1 MLAAH
6 VGAIHDLTTLAAS
19 KSVGPGPVMRSVIVI
34 AVVGA
39 ALMAWFLLR
48 GYGNDK

>member
-1 MLAAH
+1 MH
-6 VGAIHDLTTLAAS
+6 IGAIHDVTTLATS
-19 KSVGPGPVMRSVIVI
+19 DTVGPGPVMRTVIVVT
-34 AVVGA
+34 VVGV

>member
-1 MLAAH
+1 MH
-6 VGAIHDLTTLAAS
+6 IGAIHDVTNLAMSDSA
-19 KSVGPGPVMRSVIVI
+19 GPGPVMRTVIV
-34 AVVGA
+34 ATVVGV

>member
-1 MLAAH
+1 MH
-6 VGAIHDLTTLAAS
+6 IGAIHDVTTLALS
-19 KSVGPGPVMRSVIVI
+19 DSPGPGPVMRTVIVVT
-34 AVVGA
+34 VVGV